1 MKENLL
7 LKKILLK
14 IFNRISADNN
24 YLKIESIHFKN
35 NYLRIE
41 GNENSLQCE
50 KQSFLRN
57 SHVYIKGMEN
67 RISIDIETEVYGNNM
82 QVLFVNG
89 SNNQILIGKNCVIR
103 DTTFF
108 INGNNNVICLENN
121 VSVYGAEFHIEQD
134 NNCLNIKKGTT
145 FHGRNGYPVHIALD
159 EGSSITINEDCMFSN
174 GIQIRSTDSHSI
186 IDSTGKRINYAE
198 DMMKAG
204 TLFVLL
210 TGGEPL
216 LYPHFRELYQKL
228 RELGMIIT
236 INTNGTLIDEA
247 WADFFAENKPRRI
260 NITLYGAS
268 NETYERLCHYPGGF
282 DKAVNGIR
290 LLRERNIDVKVNG
303 SLAKANVDDRM
314 KIIELGESLDAP
326 VRIDTYMYP
335 SVRERNHAYNNQ
347 ARLDPEMAAKARVEV
362 LQREMGEEVFAQ
374 YRKIQLD
381 EAENTPEGEAVPG
394 QMACRAGKS
403 SFVVNWQGEMRS
415 CVVLD
420 KPSIPLRDVEFE
432 KAWELTKKGT
442 ESLRISARCSSCKL
456 RKVCNTCVAAAIAE
470 TGKADGVPEYLCRY
484 TEATVR
490 YLKETSKK

>member
-198 DMMKAG
+198 D
-204 TLFVLL
+204 
-210 TGGEPL
+210 
-216 LYPHFRELYQKL
+216 
-228 RELGMIIT
+228 IT
-236 INTNGTLIDEA
+236 IGEHCWIGL
-247 WADFFAENKPRRI
+247 
-260 NITLYGAS
+260 G
-268 NETYERLCHYPGGF
+268 C
-282 DKAVNGIR
+282 
-290 LLRERNIDVKVNG
+290 
-303 SLAKANVDDRM
+303 
-314 KIIELGESLDAP
+314 IIEC
-326 VRIDTYMYP
+326 VNN
-335 SVRERNHAYNNQ
+335 SV
-347 ARLDPEMAAKARVEV
+347 
-362 LQREMGEEVFAQ
+362 
-374 YRKIQLD
+374 
-381 EAENTPEGEAVPG
+381 
-394 QMACRAGKS
+394 
-403 SFVVNWQGEMRS
+403 
-415 CVVLD
+415 
-420 KPSIPLRDVEFE
+420 
-432 KAWELTKKGT
+432 
-442 ESLRISARCSSCKL
+442 
-456 RKVCNTCVAAAIAE
+456 
-470 TGKADGVPEYLCRY
+470 
-484 TEATVR
+484 
-490 YLKETSKK
+490 

>member
-1 MKENLL
+1 MELMEDGTTIEQQMFAMAAEKKVPLYGVLELL
-7 LKKILLK
+7 LLCNL
-14 IFNRISADNN
+14 NCDMCYVRMSR
-24 YLKIESIHFKN
+24 EEMEEVGR
-35 NYLRIE
+35 LRT
-41 GNENSLQCE
+41 
-50 KQSFLRN
+50 
-57 SHVYIKGMEN
+57 ME
-67 RISIDIETEVYGNNM
+67 EWT
-82 QVLFVNG
+82 
-89 SNNQILIGKNCVIR
+89 K
-103 DTTFF
+103 T
-108 INGNNNVICLENN
+108 
-121 VSVYGAEFHIEQD
+121 
-134 NNCLNIKKGTT
+134 
-145 FHGRNGYPVHIALD
+145 
-159 EGSSITINEDCMFSN
+159 
-174 GIQIRSTDSHSI
+174 
-186 IDSTGKRINYAE
+186 AE
-198 DMMKAG
+198 DMMRAG

-374 YRKIQLD
+374 YRKIRLD

-432 KAWELTKKGT
+432 EAWKFTKKET

>member
-1 MKENLL
+1 
-7 LKKILLK
+7 
-14 IFNRISADNN
+14 
-24 YLKIESIHFKN
+24 
-35 NYLRIE
+35 
-41 GNENSLQCE
+41 
-50 KQSFLRN
+50 
-57 SHVYIKGMEN
+57 MELME
-67 RISIDIETEVYGNNM
+67 DG
-82 QVLFVNG
+82 
-89 SNNQILIGKNCVIR
+89 
-103 DTTFF
+103 TT
-108 INGNNNVICLENN
+108 
-121 VSVYGAEFHIEQD
+121 IEQQMFAMATEKKVPLYGVLELLPLC
-134 NNCLNIKKGTT
+134 NLNCDMCYVRMSREEMEEV
-145 FHGRNGYPVHIALD
+145 GRLRTM
-159 EGSSITINEDCMFSN
+159 EEWTK
-174 GIQIRSTDSHSI
+174 T
-186 IDSTGKRINYAE
+186 AE
-198 DMMKAG
+198 DMMRAG

-362 LQREMGEEVFAQ
+362 LRQIWRRSYYMVGCRGCDCVQRILSHRRLGQPVRPDRKGCEKISEALFVFGSGLHE
-374 YRKIQLD
+374 YSWF
-381 EAENTPEGEAVPG
+381 
-394 QMACRAGKS
+394 CAGS
-403 SFVVNWQGEMRS
+403 E
-415 CVVLD
+415 
-420 KPSIPLRDVEFE
+420 
-432 KAWELTKKGT
+432 
-442 ESLRISARCSSCKL
+442 
-456 RKVCNTCVAAAIAE
+456 
-470 TGKADGVPEYLCRY
+470 
-484 TEATVR
+484 
-490 YLKETSKK
+490 

>member
-24 YLKIESIHFKN
+24 YLKVESIHFKN
-35 NYLRIE
+35 NHLRIE
-41 GNENSLQCE
+41 GNETSLQCE

-198 DMMKAG
+198 D
-204 TLFVLL
+204 
-210 TGGEPL
+210 
-216 LYPHFRELYQKL
+216 
-228 RELGMIIT
+228 IT
-236 INTNGTLIDEA
+236 IGEHCWIGLGCIILKGTTIAPHTVVAAGSICTTEYHKGNCIIA
-247 WADFFAENKPRRI
+247 GNPAKVVKE
-260 NITLYGAS
+260 
-268 NETYERLCHYPGGF
+268 
-282 DKAVNGIR
+282 
-290 LLRERNIDVKVNG
+290 NIDW
-303 SLAKANVDDRM
+303 DR
-314 KIIELGESLDAP
+314 K
-326 VRIDTYMYP
+326 
-335 SVRERNHAYNNQ
+335 
-347 ARLDPEMAAKARVEV
+347 
-362 LQREMGEEVFAQ
+362 
-374 YRKIQLD
+374 
-381 EAENTPEGEAVPG
+381 
-394 QMACRAGKS
+394 
-403 SFVVNWQGEMRS
+403 
-415 CVVLD
+415 
-420 KPSIPLRDVEFE
+420 
-432 KAWELTKKGT
+432 
-442 ESLRISARCSSCKL
+442 
-456 RKVCNTCVAAAIAE
+456 
-470 TGKADGVPEYLCRY
+470 YL
-484 TEATVR
+484 
-490 YLKETSKK
+490 